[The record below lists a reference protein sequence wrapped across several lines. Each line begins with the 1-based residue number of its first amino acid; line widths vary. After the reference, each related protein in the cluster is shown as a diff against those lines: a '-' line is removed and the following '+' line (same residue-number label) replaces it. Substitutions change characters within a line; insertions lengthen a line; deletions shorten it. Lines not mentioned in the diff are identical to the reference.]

1 MCRKEN
7 RPGTGEKIF
16 SGLSPELL
24 KVVSL
29 GTKPLTQSPIG
40 TFSYS
45 NSDFGKVFCF
55 LFVFSF
61 LFFGGGGSC
70 VFKSSMIQVKVRKS
84 KTLTKDFPSIYV
96 CRCS

>member
-7 RPGTGEKIF
+7 RPGTGERIF

-45 NSDFGKVFCF
+45 NSDFGKVF
-55 LFVFSF
+55 VFYF
-61 LFFGGGGSC
+61 IFWWGGGSC
-70 VFKSSMIQVKVRKS
+70 VFKSSVIQVKIRKN
-84 KTLTKDFPSIYV
+84 KTLTKDFPSMYV

>member
-7 RPGTGEKIF
+7 RPGTGNRIF

-40 TFSYS
+40 MFSYS
-45 NSDFGKVFCF
+45 NSDFGKVFVFYLFF
-55 LFVFSF
+55 LFF
-61 LFFGGGGSC
+61 FFGGGWELCFQEFYDTSQGQKEQNLNKGLSQYLC
-70 VFKSSMIQVKVRKS
+70 V
-84 KTLTKDFPSIYV
+84 
-96 CRCS
+96 